1 MIDESTIQDAPEV
14 SAVRFMESMKKKM
27 ELLLRT
33 GDVAQG
39 PGRGSVSNQKIVTD
53 PKEEQRLIE
62 FALKQR
68 EEGLSWAKI
77 AEDTPWSAGT
87 LTDLLR
93 RRGLHKPIR
102 TIEERKAKREEVYA
116 LTRRVHEL
124 RPEKSAEEAVKIVG
138 GITADQ
144 YQRARGELNLPALKR
159 YKRTNT
165 HN

>member
-1 MIDESTIQDAPEV
+1 M
-14 SAVRFMESMKKKM
+14 SAVRFMESMKAKM

-39 PGRGSVSNQKIVTD
+39 PGRGSVSNRKIVTD
-53 PKEEQRLIE
+53 PEEEQRLIE
-62 FALKQR
+62 FALKKR
-68 EEGLSWAKI
+68 EDGLSWAKI
-77 AEDTPWSAGT
+77 AEGTPWSAGT

-93 RRGLHKPIR
+93 RRGLHKPLR
-102 TIEERKAKREEVYA
+102 TVEERKAKREELYA
-116 LTRRVHEL
+116 LTRRVHAL
-124 RPEKSAEEAVKIVG
+124 RPEKSVEEAVKNVG

-159 YKRTNT
+159 YKRTDT

>member
-1 MIDESTIQDAPEV
+1 MIDESIIQEAPEI

-33 GDVAQG
+33 GDVAKG
-39 PGRGSVSNQKIVTD
+39 PGRCSVSNRKIVTD
-53 PKEEQRLIE
+53 PKEEQRLIA

-68 EEGLSWAKI
+68 EKGLSWAKI

-93 RRGLHKPIR
+93 RRGLHKPIK
-102 TIEERKAKREEVYA
+102 TVEERKAKRERVYTLA
-116 LTRRVHEL
+116 RRVHEL
-124 RPEKSAEEAVKIVG
+124 RPEKSLEEAIEIVG

-144 YQRARGELNLPALKR
+144 YQRARGELNLPAMKR
-159 YKRTNT
+159 YKRTDT

>member
-1 MIDESTIQDAPEV
+1 MIDDSIIHEAPEI
-14 SAVRFMESMKKKM
+14 SAVRFMESMKAKM

-39 PGRGSVSNQKIVTD
+39 PGRGSASNQKIVTD

-62 FALKQR
+62 FALQQR
-68 EEGLSWAKI
+68 KEGLSWAKI

-93 RRGLHKPIR
+93 RRGLHEPIR
-102 TIEERKAKREEVYA
+102 TIEERKAKREKVYA
-116 LTRRVHEL
+116 LARRVHEL
-124 RPEKSAEEAVKIVG
+124 RPEKSLQEAIEIVG

-144 YQRARGELNLPALKR
+144 YQRARGELNLPAMKR
-159 YKRTNT
+159 YKRTDT

>member
-33 GDVAQG
+33 GDVAQE
-39 PGRGSVSNQKIVTD
+39 PSKPVGSRKIVTD
-53 PKEEQRLIE
+53 PEEEQRRIE

-93 RRGLHKPIR
+93 RRGLHKPLR

>member
-1 MIDESTIQDAPEV
+1 MIDDSLIREAPEI

-33 GDVAQG
+33 GDVAKG
-39 PGRGSVSNQKIVTD
+39 PGRGSVPNKKIVTD
-53 PKEEQRLIE
+53 PEEEKRLIK
-62 FALKQR
+62 FALDQR
-68 EEGLSWAKI
+68 EKGLSWAKI

-102 TIEERKAKREEVYA
+102 TIEERKAKRERVYA
-116 LTRRVHEL
+116 LARRVHEL
-124 RPEKSAEEAVKIVG
+124 RPEKSLQEAIEIVG

-144 YQRARGELNLPALKR
+144 YQRARGELNLPAMKR
-159 YKRTNT
+159 YSRTDN